1 VQWMPVTCR
10 TELIGTEDNSLRP
23 VVRLARAG
31 RLWNV
36 LTMRSEYIAAVPSL
50 ARAKQEAE
58 RWHKRQVKA
67 MASAVRVRQCQRPPE
82 EPQRP

>member
-1 VQWMPVTCR
+1 MRWMPVTCR
-10 TELIGTEDNSLRP
+10 TERIGTEDNSPRP

-36 LTMRSEYIAAVPSL
+36 LTMRSEYIAVVPSL

-58 RWHKRQVKA
+58 RWHKGQVKA
-67 MASAVRVRQCQRPPE
+67 MASAIQVRQCQRTPE